1 VSDPWFGTYVLV
13 SGTGGAEFQI
23 LVGPLFQRVLRLES
37 ISNSGPSI
45 VNNGMREKSCQHS
58 YVEGSI
64 TGTVPDGVWPEDGV
78 HYWVDI
84 NGSDCSFE
92 TTFFNGA
99 FRWEREVKAESTASA
114 DGGGLGLDI
123 TVDFKYIRDFDSFMC
138 NRYQATINLQFVCVT
153 NADKSKS
160 YTLSDFTYTTT
171 PDGCFGIGAGQ
182 VSSPFGSGGDSLQA
196 AFGAVGDTATAFQDT
211 VEKAGKTVSLRDAAI
226 YDALD
231 NISLA
236 DVNPLED
243 IKDLLRPLE
252 PLKQL
257 ISFTK
262 VHGFMDMLKTI
273 ANLHLFLKYVVKTGI
288 MNIGEWNKLLDAMCH
303 PEKLKKA
310 IAGSQLIGRGKQTK
324 KTTLDD
330 DSTLEVT
337 HYAKLV
343 YNTQGVD
350 ITNLL
355 NLLGLTPRLADLWDL
370 IPFSFVVDW
379 LLPIGEA
386 INNLEL
392 NSLQQTLPFT
402 YGIITKK
409 VTGSYSRKFTAGV
422 HEYTLK
428 MKAVSYDRTVV
439 SVFPT
444 DVWFGVSL
452 KDPSKQLLTGG
463 ALLVQFASKK

>member
-1 VSDPWFGTYVLV
+1 
-13 SGTGGAEFQI
+13 
-23 LVGPLFQRVLRLES
+23 
-37 ISNSGPSI
+37 
-45 VNNGMREKSCQHS
+45 MREKSCQHS
-58 YVEGSI
+58 YVEGAI
-64 TGTVPDGVWPEDGV
+64 TGSVPDDVWPKDGT
-78 HYWVDI
+78 HFWVDI
-84 NGSDCSFE
+84 NGGDSTFE
-92 TTFFNGA
+92 TTYFDGA
-99 FRWEREVKAESTASA
+99 FRWERDVKAESTSDAKT
-114 DGGGLGLDI
+114 DGLTLEI
-123 TVDFKYIRDFDSFMC
+123 SVDFKYIRVVDEYMC
-138 NRYQATINLQFVCVT
+138 NRYQADISLSFTCVKGK
-153 NADKSKS
+153 DGSKE
-160 YTLSDFTYTTT
+160 YTLSDFSYSTT
-171 PDGCFGIGAGQ
+171 PDGCFAVGAGLT
-182 VSSPFGSGGDSLQA
+182 SSPFGSGEDSLKT
-196 AFGAVGDTATAFQDT
+196 AFGAVADTATTLSAT
-211 VEKAGKTVSLRDAAI
+211 IEKAGKTVSLRDAAI

-243 IKDLLRPLE
+243 IKDLLKPLE

-262 VHGFMDMLKTI
+262 VQGFMDMLKTI

-324 KTTLDD
+324 KDTLDD
-330 DSTLEVT
+330 GTTLEVT

-343 YNTQGVD
+343 YSTQGVD

-370 IPFSFVVDW
+370 IPFSFVIDW

-392 NSLQQTLPFT
+392 NSLQQTLPFA
-402 YGIITKK
+402 YGIMTKK
-409 VTGSYSRKFTAGV
+409 VVGSYNRKFTAGV
-422 HEYTLK
+422 HEYTMS

-444 DVWFGVSL
+444 DVWFGVAL

-463 ALLVQFASKK
+463 ALLVQFLAKGTAKT